1 MKVVLIKDVKG
12 LGKKN
17 EIKEVADGYGR
28 NFLLPQKLA
37 QVATLKII
45 DNLKK
50 EQKQKET
57 KQIQEE
63 EKRKKLIDKLKGVNL
78 EIKVPAEKEKLF
90 GSIDK
95 RKIKQLLLEK
105 KQIEIE
111 EKYIQISKP
120 IKEIGEFD
128 VWIDLGKN
136 LKAKIHLTIKK

>member
-57 KQIQEE
+57 RQIQEE

-95 RKIKQLLLEK
+95 KKIKQLLLEK